1 MKPSQNS
8 QKKIGFYS
16 RSNFKAS
23 DTWSKQLLMLFS
35 HLFAVNMPSLS
46 LSGTLPRQHPVVSM
60 SGLSLIPQPPQPSY
74 ISGSYLGHPTLRRQS
89 SHDMMEQNMPR
100 ILGRNATNVQYY
112 YGWQTPPTLTS
123 PITHTQTL
131 PFPVIV
137 STASGM
143 RALSIAPSASTVATT
158 PLTIVTTTSSESQ
171 AISTAAT
178 TTSSL
183 TGDGGGVG
191 RTICF

>member
-1 MKPSQNS
+1 
-8 QKKIGFYS
+8 
-16 RSNFKAS
+16 
-23 DTWSKQLLMLFS
+23 
-35 HLFAVNMPSLS
+35 MPSLS
-46 LSGTLPRQHPVVSM
+46 LSGTLPRHHPGVSM

-74 ISGSYLGHPTLRRQS
+74 ISGSFLGHPTLRRQS

-112 YGWQTPPTLTS
+112 YGWQTPPTLLS
-123 PITHTQTL
+123 PTTHTQTL

-137 STASGM
+137 SSASGM
-143 RALSIAPSASTVATT
+143 RSLSIAPSASTVVATT
-158 PLTIVTTTSSESQ
+158 PLTIVTATTSSESQ

-178 TTSSL
+178 TTSTSL
-183 TGDGGGVG
+183 TGDSGNVG